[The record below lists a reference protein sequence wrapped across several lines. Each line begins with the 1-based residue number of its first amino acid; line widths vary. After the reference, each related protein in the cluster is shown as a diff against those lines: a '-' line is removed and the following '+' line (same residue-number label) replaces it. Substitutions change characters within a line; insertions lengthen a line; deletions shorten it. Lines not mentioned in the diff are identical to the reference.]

1 MKFTHAISYIIW
13 PHKKEVPQK
22 SQKNILFL
30 ETNELRNT
38 KRNGVHRKTTTQAC
52 VAVHQHYA
60 ILFYY
65 LLAYA
70 HAK

>member
-1 MKFTHAISYIIW
+1 MKFTHAISSIIS

-38 KRNGVHRKTTTQAC
+38 KRNGVHRKTTTQAR
-52 VAVHQHYA
+52 VAVHQRYA

-70 HAK
+70 HTK